1 MSSPPPSDQPT
12 RPEPLK
18 KLAQLQI
25 DRLKNEVCNAL
36 SATFAEVILSN
47 TCRGGGGNKVEV

>member
-1 MSSPPPSDQPT
+1 MSSPPSDQPT